1 MVFLSAREVT
11 LALETLLRL
20 ILIIHNN
27 DTCKWKIPPK
37 LREKF
42 YKTVVRPYVVRLY
55 GSECWPM
62 NQAQLK
68 RVQLT
73 DGNADVK
80 ISSRSEEAR
89 YLKENR
95 REKTEMAGTSS
106 R

>member
-1 MVFLSAREVT
+1 
-11 LALETLLRL
+11 
-20 ILIIHNN
+20 
-27 DTCKWKIPPK
+27 
-37 LREKF
+37 
-42 YKTVVRPYVVRLY
+42 
-55 GSECWPM
+55 M